1 MPDVTV
7 SLTGTFLESDTFAG
21 VKAEMALRV
30 LGGPLSFRFT
40 IRDAVSL
47 NDVWNAITN
56 ALSELVHLPSIP
68 DGPWSIIFDN
78 PITDG
83 LEPDDVARA
92 IMFVVSEPPHVDVN
106 ELLVRPTAQDG

>member
-40 IRDAVSL
+40 IREAVSL

-78 PITDG
+78 PITASFWVT
-83 LEPDDVARA
+83 P
-92 IMFVVSEPPHVDVN
+92 IP
-106 ELLVRPTAQDG
+106 